1 MKKRNARAV
10 LCTFSVIG
18 FSVMTGTAAMAAE
31 DSDRI
36 TIPYLQQTTTG
47 GKVVGYI
54 PFNPR

>member
-36 TIPYLQQTTTG
+36 TIPYLQENAGTSW
-47 GKVVGYI
+47 
-54 PFNPR
+54 